1 MAYGLKY
8 RLRAETVK
16 YKDDVKIYILEDGF
30 TGTEEDKFLGGG
42 GVTMTKDNAGVIC
55 GTSLSFSI
63 QADSDFEYL
72 SFFESDPRKY
82 LVQLLINESVVWQ
95 GYLIGDEYRAGG
107 IPRLTMSVSRNGWPG
122 VVKKNTPHTVLH
134 TPIQRPR
141 VHRGWYWKTPA

>member
-55 GTSLSFSI
+55 GTSCFSSRI
-63 QADSDFEYL
+63 HFEYL
-72 SFFESDPRKY
+72 SFFEHPRN
-82 LVQLLINESVVWQ
+82 V
-95 GYLIGDEYRAGG
+95 
-107 IPRLTMSVSRNGWPG
+107 
-122 VVKKNTPHTVLH
+122 
-134 TPIQRPR
+134 
-141 VHRGWYWKTPA
+141 

>member
-55 GTSLSFSI
+55 GTSLSFS
-63 QADSDFEYL
+63 AEAEVCP
-72 SFFESDPRKY
+72 ESP
-82 LVQLLINESVVWQ
+82 LVAR
-95 GYLIGDEYRAGG
+95 IG
-107 IPRLTMSVSRNGWPG
+107 PSQMSMSVISAG
-122 VVKKNTPHTVLH
+122 V
-134 TPIQRPR
+134 
-141 VHRGWYWKTPA
+141 

>member
-8 RLRAETVK
+8 RLHAETVK
-16 YKDDVKIYILEDGF
+16 YKDDVKIYILEEDF
-30 TGTEEDKFLGGG
+30 IGTEEDKFLGGG

-82 LVQLLINESVVWQ
+82 LVQLLINE
-95 GYLIGDEYRAGG
+95 
-107 IPRLTMSVSRNGWPG
+107 
-122 VVKKNTPHTVLH
+122 
-134 TPIQRPR
+134 
-141 VHRGWYWKTPA
+141 